1 MTFLKK
7 LPLETILNHI
17 EYGITI
23 QNTKGNLLFA
33 NKAAVRIIG
42 LGSRKD
48 VLKTSSGT
56 IMKRLTLQDEAGK
69 TLPVEKLPGRMAI
82 KSRRSFEMI
91 VKYIE
96 NLTGKTKYSIV
107 KASPFISKKEEVE
120 FVINTFEDITQRRNE
135 EERREQFIAIAG
147 HEIKTPLSNVKA
159 YSQLMSLQL
168 KKGKFGKAIPFA
180 NKINA
185 KADELTKIIN
195 DFLDITKIRAGLL
208 KLQLEVF
215 DFDEFVKE
223 VIGDMQSFIQS
234 HKIILK
240 GKVRSNIRAD
250 KIRLG
255 QVISNL
261 IRNAR
266 KYSPDA
272 DKIIVMVENKSKH
285 LFISVQDF
293 GIGIDYDDQ
302 EKIFEPFF
310 RAKNNVKKQIQG
322 LGLGLHIS
330 KELIHLHKGKMWL
343 KSRPKKGSTFYL
355 SFPSL
360 TFDCGCSS
368 CFSWISLQH

>member
-107 KASPFISKKEEVE
+107 KASPFISKKGEVE

-168 KKGKFGKAIPFA
+168 KKGKFEKAIPFA

-185 KADELTKIIN
+185 KAEELTKIIN

-355 SFPSL
+355 SFPLSRL
-360 TFDCGCSS
+360 M
-368 CFSWISLQH
+368 

>member
-1 MTFLKK
+1 
-7 LPLETILNHI
+7 
-17 EYGITI
+17 
-23 QNTKGNLLFA
+23 
-33 NKAAVRIIG
+33 
-42 LGSRKD
+42 
-48 VLKTSSGT
+48 
-56 IMKRLTLQDEAGK
+56 
-69 TLPVEKLPGRMAI
+69 
-82 KSRRSFEMI
+82 
-91 VKYIE
+91 
-96 NLTGKTKYSIV
+96 
-107 KASPFISKKEEVE
+107 
-120 FVINTFEDITQRRNE
+120 
-135 EERREQFIAIAG
+135 
-147 HEIKTPLSNVKA
+147 
-159 YSQLMSLQL
+159 
-168 KKGKFGKAIPFA
+168 
-180 NKINA
+180 
-185 KADELTKIIN
+185 
-195 DFLDITKIRAGLL
+195 
-208 KLQLEVF
+208 
-215 DFDEFVKE
+215 
-223 VIGDMQSFIQS
+223 MQSFIQS

-355 SFPSL
+355 SFPLSRL
-360 TFDCGCSS
+360 M
-368 CFSWISLQH
+368 